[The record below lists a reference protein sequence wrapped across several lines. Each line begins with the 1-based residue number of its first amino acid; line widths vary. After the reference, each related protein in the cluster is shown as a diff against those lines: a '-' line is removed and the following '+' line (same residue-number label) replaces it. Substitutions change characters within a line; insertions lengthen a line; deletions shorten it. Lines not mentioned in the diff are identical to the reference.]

1 MGCVNLKKKIIKLPT
16 IVLDSKRK
24 SEYTKKEN
32 YEKEIIKSSTSIVIN
47 NHIPKRASSNN

>member
-16 IVLDSKRK
+16 IVLDSRRK
-24 SEYTKKEN
+24 PECTEKEN

-47 NHIPKRASSNN
+47 N